1 MHLNISSL
9 PCHIDELTNLLNE
22 LNTNFKVIVGITES
36 RLTTKKDEINSIEL
50 SNYNIEHTPTKYDEG
65 GVLLFISKQLN
76 YKNSNDLKMYQDK
89 TLEYVFV
96 EIISKTQKNT
106 IVGCIYKHPK
116 LSTSDF
122 TNIFL
127 QPLLDKLSYETK
139 NIILQGDFNIDLL
152 HYE

>member
-1 MHLNISSL
+1 
-9 PCHIDELTNLLNE
+9 
-22 LNTNFKVIVGITES
+22 
-36 RLTTKKDEINSIEL
+36 
-50 SNYNIEHTPTKYDEG
+50 
-65 GVLLFISKQLN
+65 
-76 YKNSNDLKMYQDK
+76 MYQDK
-89 TLEYVFV
+89 TLKYVFV

-106 IVGCIYKHPK
+106 IVACVYKHPK
-116 LSTSDF
+116 LSISDF